1 MPKISVKILETS
13 RAGEKWHKSVILF
26 TVFLYLDIAK
36 HQNVESAPVDRVAS
50 TWC

>member
-13 RAGEKWHKSVILF
+13 RAGVKWHKSVILF
-26 TVFLYLDIAK
+26 TSFLYLDIAK
-36 HQNVESAPVDRVAS
+36 HQNVELAPVDRVAS